1 MKLFTLRLFQFA
13 FCALLVTILFRY
25 ILNICIVQNGWIL
38 PVLCSIV
45 YFGSMFLC
53 GLYFGRKDEIEN
65 GIHDIGFRFHITTY
79 IMCIGISFLSFYIGW
94 ETETLKSIAITALC
108 WGGILFLVF
117 QFLVPKSLKY
127 LKIKLKSVAYVNIYR
142 YIYTR

>member
-1 MKLFTLRLFQFA
+1 MKVFTLRLFQFA

-79 IMCIGISFLSFYIGW
+79 IMCIGMSFLSFYIGW

-108 WGGILFLVF
+108 WGGILLVHFILFLLE
-117 QFLVPKSLKY
+117 QKKT
-127 LKIKLKSVAYVNIYR
+127 IKGYSKDDLFE
-142 YIYTR
+142 

>member
-65 GIHDIGFRFHITTY
+65 GIHDIGFRFHITPHIY
-79 IMCIGISFLSFYIGW
+79 YVYWNELSYHFISDG
-94 ETETLKSIAITALC
+94 K
-108 WGGILFLVF
+108 
-117 QFLVPKSLKY
+117 QKH
-127 LKIKLKSVAYVNIYR
+127 
-142 YIYTR
+142 

>member
-79 IMCIGISFLSFYIGW
+79 IMCIGMSFLSFYIGW
-94 ETETLKSIAITALC
+94 ETETFKSIAITALC
-108 WGGILFLVF
+108 WGGILLVHFILFLLE
-117 QFLVPKSLKY
+117 QKKT
-127 LKIKLKSVAYVNIYR
+127 IKGYSKDDLFE
-142 YIYTR
+142 

>member
-79 IMCIGISFLSFYIGW
+79 IMCIGMSFLSFYIGW
-94 ETETLKSIAITALC
+94 ETETLKSIEINSHYSLVLGWHPLSAFYTIPFGTKENYQ
-108 WGGILFLVF
+108 GIF
-117 QFLVPKSLKY
+117 K
-127 LKIKLKSVAYVNIYR
+127 R
-142 YIYTR
+142 

>member
-79 IMCIGISFLSFYIGW
+79 IMCIGMSFLSFYIGW

-108 WGGILFLVF
+108 WGGILLVHFILFLLE
-117 QFLVPKSLKY
+117 QKKT
-127 LKIKLKSVAYVNIYR
+127 IKGYSNDDLFE
-142 YIYTR
+142 